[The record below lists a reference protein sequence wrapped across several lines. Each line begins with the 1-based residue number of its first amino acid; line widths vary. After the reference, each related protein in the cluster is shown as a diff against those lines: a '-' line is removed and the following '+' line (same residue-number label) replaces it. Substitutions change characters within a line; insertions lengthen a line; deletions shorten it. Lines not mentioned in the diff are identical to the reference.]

1 MLIQDLDHLGIIA
14 GIIDQ
19 LGLEQRVNECLGT
32 HPQQKVSP
40 GQGVKAMILNGLGF
54 VSASLYLYG
63 AFFAGKA
70 TGHLLAETV
79 EPEHLNDDYLG
90 RLLDKIWDYGPSELF
105 SVIAMDAYRRFGL
118 DTSRYHFDTSSVSV
132 EGAYEDDP
140 GEGEINITHG
150 YSKDH
155 RPDLKQ
161 FIVEMMCCNDGDVP
175 LTFASASGNQSDK
188 AIVAERVKA
197 FAQQWQIDG
206 VFVCD
211 SALYSQDN
219 LTEMG
224 ELRWITR
231 VPFSLSEAQDL
242 VCDLPPEAFHP
253 CEREGYRWASACST
267 YGAVKQLWVVL
278 ENQARI
284 ESDLQRLERQVH
296 KQRQQAEKQL
306 RAQAKLAFRC
316 EQDALVQTQKLG
328 QRWLYHRL
336 GEIEVLEMAHY
347 DHPGR
352 PKTGELP
359 THFTYHIRSTVIEDE
374 TAIARA
380 KRKAGRFILA
390 TNELEH
396 QTLLAQNPVMNAFDA
411 QRLIA
416 EQVLS
421 DYKGQQA
428 PERGFGILK
437 DPLFFASSVFL
448 NTPSRIEAL
457 AIIMGLSL
465 IVYTLGQRQLRQAL
479 AQADETVLDQRKRPT
494 QTPTLRWICQ
504 CFQSVHWVA
513 MEAKVQV
520 SNLTP
525 ERLKIL
531 RFFGS
536 PCQKYY
542 LLC

>member
-40 GQGVKAMILNGLGF
+40 GQGLKAMILNGLGF
-54 VSASLYLYG
+54 VSAPLYLYG
-63 AFFAGKA
+63 DFFAGKA
-70 TGHLLAETV
+70 TRHLLGETV
-79 EPEHLNDDYLG
+79 APEHLNDDYLG
-90 RLLDKIWDYGPSELF
+90 RLLDKIWEYGPSELF
-105 SVIAMDAYRRFGL
+105 SVIAMDGYRAFGL
-118 DTSRYHFDTSSVSV
+118 DTSRYHFDTSSLSV
-132 EGAYEDDP
+132 EGAYEHDP
-140 GEGEINITHG
+140 SEGEIEMTHG

-175 LTFASASGNQSDK
+175 LSFAAASGNQSDK
-188 AIVAERVKA
+188 AIVAKRVKA
-197 FAQQWQIDG
+197 FAHQWPVDG
-206 VFVCD
+206 VWVAD
-211 SALYSQDN
+211 SALYTQDN
-219 LTEMG
+219 LRELG
-224 ELRWITR
+224 DLRWITR
-231 VPFSLSEAQDL
+231 VPLSLSEAQDL
-242 VCDLPPEAFHP
+242 VSEFPPEAFHP
-253 CEREGYRWASACST
+253 CERADYRWASVCST
-267 YGAVKQLWVVL
+267 YGGVKQLWVVL

-284 ESDLQRLERQVH
+284 ESDLQLLERQVQ

-306 RAQAKLAFRC
+306 RAQATLEFRC
-316 EQDALVQTQKLG
+316 EQDALLHTQKLG
-328 QRWLYHRL
+328 QRWPYHRL
-336 GEIEVLEMAHY
+336 GEIEVIEKAHY

-352 PKTGELP
+352 PKQGESP
-359 THFTYHIRSTVIEDE
+359 TRCTYRICSTVIEDE

-390 TNELEH
+390 TNELDH
-396 QTLLAQNPVMNAFDA
+396 QALFEDNRVTHERDA
-411 QRLIA
+411 QALKA

-437 DPLFFASSVFL
+437 DPLFFTSSVFL

-457 AIIMGLSL
+457 AIVMGLSL
-465 IVYTLGQRQLRQAL
+465 MVYTLGQRQLRQAL
-479 AQADETVLDQRKRPT
+479 DQAGETVLDQRKRPT
-494 QTPTLRWICQ
+494 QTPTFRWICQ
-504 CFQSVHWVA
+504 CFQSVHWVW
-513 MEAKVQV
+513 MDAKVQI